1 MNAQALKRW
10 HGEAVQMM
18 EGHPALISSCEEHTA
33 LSWLVFVPG
42 CCGITI
48 WHRMQYRKPF

>member
-1 MNAQALKRW
+1 
-10 HGEAVQMM
+10 MM
-18 EGHPALISSCEEHTA
+18 ESQPALIGSCEEHTA